1 MNWADLNLIPA
12 MPELFLIGA
21 LLVVLML
28 DLFIP
33 DEKRCVTYGLTLLTL
48 VGAAAAQVCTFTPYP
63 VTTFSGMFVADPLAA
78 LVKLAMYGVT
88 AIVLV
93 YSRQYTADR
102 GLFKGEYFSLSLFA
116 LLGMNLMVSA
126 SHFLTL
132 YMGLELL
139 SLALYSLIAL
149 QRDSVPATES
159 AMKYFVLGALASGLL
174 LYGISMIYGATG
186 SLELAAVAKSI
197 KSHSANGVLLIFGL
211 VFIVAGLSF
220 KLGAV
225 PFHMWVPDVY
235 QGSPTSVTL
244 MVGAAPKLAAFVFV
258 LRILAQGLDAL
269 AGEWQGMLVIVAVL
283 SMAIGNITAI
293 VQTNIKR
300 MLAYS
305 TISHMGFLLLGV
317 LAGTNQ
323 GYSAALFYAVVYVAM
338 SMVGFGIILALSRK
352 GFECEKIDDL
362 KGLNSRN
369 SWYAFLMLLAMFSM
383 AGIPPLAGFYAK
395 FAVVQAVVQ
404 IGMIKLAVFSVLMSV
419 IGAFYYL
426 RVVKAIY
433 FDDAQD
439 SAPIAVRADMK
450 LVLSLNALALLA
462 VGILP
467 QSLLELCA
475 QAMRQSLGMM

>member
-33 DEKRCVTYGLTLLTL
+33 DEKRGITYGLTLLTL
-48 VGAAAAQVCTFTPYP
+48 VGTAAVQVYTFTPYP
-63 VTTFSGMFVADPLAA
+63 VTTFSGMYVADPLAN

-88 AIVLV
+88 AMVLV

-102 GLFKGEYFSLSLFA
+102 GLYKGEYFSLALFA

-126 SHFLTL
+126 SHFLSL

-149 QRDSVPATES
+149 QRDSVAATES

-186 SLELAAVAKSI
+186 TLELAGVAKSI
-197 KSHSANGVLLIFGL
+197 KSHSANGLLLIFGL

-258 LRILAQGLDAL
+258 LRILAQGLDVL
-269 AGEWQGMLVIVAVL
+269 VGDWQAMLVIVAVL

-317 LAGTNQ
+317 LAGTQQ

-352 GFECEKIDDL
+352 GFECENIDDL

-369 SWYAFLMLLAMFSM
+369 SWYALLMLLAMFSM
-383 AGIPPLAGFYAK
+383 AGIPPLVGFYAK
-395 FAVVQAVVQ
+395 FVVIKAILDV
-404 IGMIKLAVFSVLMSV
+404 GMVKLAVFAVLMSV

-433 FDDAQD
+433 FDDAVD
-439 SAPIAVRADMK
+439 NSPIVVRGDMK
-450 LVLSLNALALLA
+450 LVLSINALALLA
-462 VGILP
+462 VGVMP
-467 QSLLELCA
+467 ESVLELCL
-475 QAMRQSLGMM
+475 QAMRQSLTLI

>member
-12 MPELFLIGA
+12 IPEMFLAGAILF
-21 LLVVLML
+21 VLMA
-28 DLFIP
+28 DLFVS
-33 DEKRCVTYGLTLLTL
+33 DEKRGITLGLTLLTL
-48 VGAAAAQVCTFTPYP
+48 LGAAVAQVMTFSSQP
-63 VTTFSGMFVADPLAA
+63 VVTFSGMFVADPMGGV
-78 LVKLAMYGVT
+78 VKLAMYAVT
-88 AIVLV
+88 AIVLI

-102 GLFKGEYFSLSLFA
+102 QLFKGEYFSLALFA

-149 QRDSVPATES
+149 QRESVKATEA

-174 LYGISMIYGATG
+174 LYGISMVYGATG
-186 SLELAAVAKSI
+186 SLELATVAKSI
-197 KSHSANGVLLIFGL
+197 AAHKANDVLLVFGL

-235 QGSPTSVTL
+235 HGAPTSVTL
-244 MVGAAPKLAAFVFV
+244 MVGAAPKLAAFVFT

-269 AGEWQGMLVIVAVL
+269 VADWQLMLVIVSAL
-283 SMAIGNITAI
+283 SMAIGNVTAI

-317 LAGTNQ
+317 LAGTKV
-323 GYSAALFYAVVYVAM
+323 GYSAALFYALSYVLM
-338 SMVGFGIILALSRK
+338 SLVSFGMLLALSRA
-352 GFECEKIDDL
+352 GFECEKVEDL

-369 SWYAFLMLLAMFSM
+369 SWYALLMLLTMFSM
-383 AGIPPLAGFYAK
+383 AGIPPLVGFYAK
-395 FAVVQAVVQ
+395 FAV
-404 IGMIKLAVFSVLMSV
+404 I
-419 IGAFYYL
+419 
-426 RVVKAIY
+426 KAI
-433 FDDAQD
+433 
-439 SAPIAVRADMK
+439 V
-450 LVLSLNALALLA
+450 
-462 VGILP
+462 
-467 QSLLELCA
+467 
-475 QAMRQSLGMM
+475 

>member
-1 MNWADLNLIPA
+1 M
-12 MPELFLIGA
+12 
-21 LLVVLML
+21 
-28 DLFIP
+28 
-33 DEKRCVTYGLTLLTL
+33 
-48 VGAAAAQVCTFTPYP
+48 GAAAAQVCTFTPYP

-244 MVGAAPKLAAFVFV
+244 MVAP
-258 LRILAQGLDAL
+258 RP
-269 AGEWQGMLVIVAVL
+269 
-283 SMAIGNITAI
+283 
-293 VQTNIKR
+293 
-300 MLAYS
+300 
-305 TISHMGFLLLGV
+305 
-317 LAGTNQ
+317 
-323 GYSAALFYAVVYVAM
+323 
-338 SMVGFGIILALSRK
+338 
-352 GFECEKIDDL
+352 
-362 KGLNSRN
+362 
-369 SWYAFLMLLAMFSM
+369 SW
-383 AGIPPLAGFYAK
+383 PPSCSCCA
-395 FAVVQAVVQ
+395 
-404 IGMIKLAVFSVLMSV
+404 SW
-419 IGAFYYL
+419 
-426 RVVKAIY
+426 
-433 FDDAQD
+433 
-439 SAPIAVRADMK
+439 PRAWTRWPE
-450 LVLSLNALALLA
+450 SGRA
-462 VGILP
+462 
-467 QSLLELCA
+467 CW
-475 QAMRQSLGMM
+475 

>member
-33 DEKRCVTYGLTLLTL
+33 DEKRCITYGLTLLTL
-48 VGAAAAQVCTFTPYP
+48 VGTAVAQVCTFTPYP
-63 VTTFSGMFVADPLAA
+63 VVTFSGMYVADPLAS
-78 LVKLAMYGVT
+78 LVKLAMYATT

-149 QRDSVPATES
+149 QRDSVSATES

-197 KSHSANGVLLIFGL
+197 KSHSDNPVLLIFGL

-258 LRILAQGLDAL
+258 LRILAQGLDVL
-269 AGEWQGMLVIVAVL
+269 VGEWQSMLVIVAVL

-317 LAGTNQ
+317 LSGTQQ

-338 SMVGFGIILALSRK
+338 SMVSFGIVLALSRQ

-362 KGLNSRN
+362 RGLNSRN
-369 SWYAFLMLLAMFSM
+369 SWYAILMTLAMFSM
-383 AGIPPLAGFYAK
+383 AGIPPLVGFYAK
-395 FAVVQAVVQ
+395 FVV
-404 IGMIKLAVFSVLMSV
+404 IKSILSLGMVKLAVFSVLMSV
-419 IGAFYYL
+419 IGAYYYL
-426 RVVKAIY
+426 RVVKTIY
-433 FDDAQD
+433 FDEAEDK
-439 SAPIAVRADMK
+439 SPIVVRADMK
-450 LVLSLNALALLA
+450 LVLSINALALLV

-467 QSLLELCA
+467 ESVVELCV
-475 QAMRQSLGMM
+475 QAMRQSLTAL

>member
-28 DLFIP
+28 DLFIS
-33 DEKRCVTYGLTLLTL
+33 DEKRGITYGLTLLTL
-48 VGAAAAQVCTFTPYP
+48 AGTAVAQVYTFTPYP
-63 VTTFSGMFVADPLAA
+63 VHTFSGMYVADPLAS
-78 LVKLAMYGVT
+78 LVKLAMYAAT

-186 SLELAAVAKSI
+186 SLELATVAKSI
-197 KSHSANGVLLIFGL
+197 KSHAANPVLLIFGL

-258 LRILAQGLDAL
+258 LRILAQGLDVL
-269 AGEWQGMLVIVAVL
+269 VGDWQSMLVIVAVL

-317 LAGTNQ
+317 LAGTQQ
-323 GYSAALFYAVVYVAM
+323 GYAAALFYAVVYVAM

-352 GFECEKIDDL
+352 GFECENIDDL

-369 SWYAFLMLLAMFSM
+369 SWYALLMLLAMFSM
-383 AGIPPLAGFYAK
+383 AGIPPLLGFYAK
-395 FAVVQAVVQ
+395 FVVVKAILD
-404 IGMIKLAVFSVLMSV
+404 IGMVKLAVFAVLMSV

-433 FDDAQD
+433 FDEAQD
-439 SAPIAVRADMK
+439 TAPIAVRADMK
-450 LVLSLNALALLA
+450 LVLSLNALALLV
-462 VGILP
+462 VGVLP
-467 QSLLELCA
+467 QSLLELCV
-475 QAMRQSLGMM
+475 QAMRQSLGMI